1 MFFPYLVP
9 YTHLYLYNT
18 IQLILDI
25 DRNTENSSLKK
36 QNIACGYKLTKQVPY
51 FIIIMLSTFI
61 MNVCAILTSLNL
73 FLVII
78 FIFLF
83 LNLHKHLFANANL
96 IYSNTHLACQSDN
109 NTLVL
114 ITLFFSLKKVVINY
128 NCMLTSRSLPIANNT
143 YVVLHFFI
151 IQTNIK
157 YGQR

>member
-36 QNIACGYKLTKQVPY
+36 QNIACGYFL
-51 FIIIMLSTFI
+51 IIMLSTFI

-96 IYSNTHLACQSDN
+96 IYSNTHLACQSNN
-109 NTLVL
+109 NTLVP
-114 ITLFFSLKKVVINY
+114 ITLFFLLKKAAIKC
-128 NCMLTSRSLPIANNT
+128 NCMLTSRSLPIAKNT